1 MLTGLRAILR
11 LNNIA
16 VHVYFPSFG
25 GHLGYL
31 HLLATVNN
39 AAIMM
44 YKYVFESL
52 LFLLLSIILRV
63 ELLDHMVSVHVP
75 FFLAVLAA
83 CKHF

>member
-1 MLTGLRAILR
+1 MLTGLQAFLR

-16 VHVYFPSFG
+16 VHVYFPFFG

-39 AAIMM
+39 AAIMI

-63 ELLDHMVSVHVP
+63 ELLDHMVPLHLP
-75 FFLAVLAA
+75 FFFFFGCA
-83 CKHF
+83 CGM